1 MQRIIS
7 LLTLATVTACAS
19 LQTQQKEIVA
29 VPFVDVAH
37 AAVKKSTSTKESIQ
51 PESYYKWAPKPAV
64 RAKHYMIVTPHPLA
78 TEVGEAVLAK
88 GGTAVDAAIAASVML
103 TLVEPFAS
111 GIGGGGYMLVYD
123 AKTRQTVAFDGR
135 ETAPDSA
142 SEKMFLDKKGRPQE
156 FFSAV
161 VGGKSVGVPGL
172 LKMLEDAHG
181 KYGRTQWFDLLYP
194 TAIAARQGFAVSE
207 RLHYQ
212 LENEPYLSTIPASRA
227 YFYDGN
233 GKPWRVG
240 HTLKNPLLGETI
252 HRIAV
257 NGAKEFYQGDTTDL
271 MLAAVNKAPVNRG
284 KLTISDFLDYT
295 ALEKHPVCN
304 GYRVYKICGVP
315 PSSGGGIVTLQTL
328 ALLEKT
334 PFNKAKPDSAEAI
347 HLVAEAS
354 ALAYA
359 DRNRYIA
366 DPAFVSYKQTALLD
380 KRYVASRAKL
390 IHSTKTLGTATAG
403 QPFGKKYAGDYTQF
417 EPVST
422 SHISVVD
429 RYGNAVSLTASVEN
443 TFGSRLFA
451 AGFILNNELTDF
463 AFVPIEKGKKVANCV
478 QPNKRPRSSMSP
490 TFVFDNK
497 GKLKMVVGS
506 PGGARI
512 TPFVVKTLVEV
523 LDWHKPL
530 EAALASPHYVDR
542 NGDLELEEK
551 RFSPRIISALQTK
564 GHKVV
569 EANLTS
575 GVNAIYIEDNGT
587 LVGVSDPRREGTAAG
602 R

>member
-1 MQRIIS
+1 MLKFVS
-7 LLTLATVTACAS
+7 LLALATATACAP
-19 LQTQQKEIVA
+19 LQTQKTEIVA
-29 VPFVDVAH
+29 VPFVDVGNAS
-37 AAVKKSTSTKESIQ
+37 VKKSTGAKESIQ
-51 PESYYKWAPKPAV
+51 PESYYKWNPKPAV
-64 RAKHYMIVTPHPLA
+64 RAKNFMIVTPHPLA
-78 TEVGEAVLAK
+78 TQAGEAVLAK

-135 ETAPDSA
+135 ETAPASA
-142 SEKMFLDKKGRPQE
+142 TEKMFLDKKGRAQE
-156 FFSAV
+156 FYSAV

-181 KYGRTQWFDLLYP
+181 KFGRTQWFDLLYP

-207 RLHYQ
+207 RLTYQ
-212 LENEPYLSTIPASRA
+212 LENEPYLSSIPASRA
-227 YFYDGN
+227 YFYDAN
-233 GKPWRVG
+233 GKAWQAG
-240 HTLKNPLLGETI
+240 HILKNPVLGETI

-284 KLTISDFLDYT
+284 KLTISDFIEYT
-295 ALEKHPVCN
+295 ALEKAPVCN
-304 GYRVYKICGVP
+304 GYRTYKICGVP

-328 ALLEKT
+328 AILEKT
-334 PFNKAKPDSAEAI
+334 AFNKAKPDSADAI
-347 HLVAEAS
+347 HFVAEAS

-366 DPAFVSYKQTALLD
+366 DPAFVPYKQTALLD
-380 KRYVASRAKL
+380 NRYVASRAKL
-390 IHSTKTLGTATAG
+390 IHPAKTLGTATAG
-403 QPFGKKYAGDYTQF
+403 QPFGKKYAGDYTQV
-417 EPVST
+417 EPIST

-429 RYGNAVSLTASVEN
+429 RYGNAVSLTTSIEN

-451 AGFILNNELTDF
+451 GGFLLNNELTDF
-463 AFVPIEKGKKVANCV
+463 AFTPVEKGKKVANRV

-497 GKLKMVVGS
+497 GNLKMVVGS

-523 LDWHKPL
+523 LDWKKPL

-542 NGDLELEEK
+542 NGELELEEK
-551 RFSPRIISALQTK
+551 RFSPNTIKALQAK
-564 GHKVV
+564 GHTVV